1 MGFGRSRNSGITYIP
16 NYEIAAKRYDNTKP
30 IRGRAEDKRPLGQ
43 RRSVDS
49 YWFVKHEDK
58 VECYLYQTPVVT
70 YHADG
75 RVGLCSGRWSTL
87 STAAFI
93 NELSPFHARLYD
105 GSIVVQINHPAH
117 SGEPM
122 EFRLGT
128 GKDAV
133 PLEFKRN
140 EQGVWEV
147 LNPEKEY
154 DYRINRKAA
163 NNVRRRFKEFKD
175 YLIGSVK
182 LRENG
187 DFSMQ
192 ELAEMGIGRGPS
204 SPEINAE
211 NRTHILN
218 MMQDPDKF
226 YEASL
231 WVAGNVGIRKW
242 GRGTVS
248 LKNEYFAAKALD
260 EFLLKNHANEVLDMV
275 EIKYVKRNRYKNWV
289 K

>member
-1 MGFGRSRNSGITYIP
+1 M
-16 NYEIAAKRYDNTKP
+16 
-30 IRGRAEDKRPLGQ
+30 
-43 RRSVDS
+43 
-49 YWFVKHEDK
+49 
-58 VECYLYQTPVVT
+58 
-70 YHADG
+70 
-75 RVGLCSGRWSTL
+75 
-87 STAAFI
+87 
-93 NELSPFHARLYD
+93 
-105 GSIVVQINHPAH
+105 
-117 SGEPM
+117 
-122 EFRLGT
+122 
-128 GKDAV
+128 

-147 LNPEKEY
+147 LNPNKEY

-163 NNVRRRFKEFKD
+163 NNVRRRFKEFKE

-182 LRENG
+182 LREDG

-192 ELAEMGIGRGPS
+192 EFAEMGIK
-204 SPEINAE
+204 PEPCNYKIDAE

-231 WVAGNVGIRKW
+231 WVAASIGLRKW
-242 GRGTVS
+242 GRGTIS
-248 LKNEYFAAKALD
+248 LKNEHFAAKEFD

>member
-1 MGFGRSRNSGITYIP
+1 MAYGYSRNSGITYFP
-16 NYEIAAKRYDNTKP
+16 NYEYAVKQYDNTKP
-30 IRGRAEDKRPLGQ
+30 IRGRTEDKRPLGH
-43 RRSVDS
+43 RRSVDN

-58 VECYLYQTPVVT
+58 VECYLYHTPVVT

-75 RVGLCSGRWSTL
+75 RVGLFAGMWPSL

-93 NELSPFHARLYD
+93 NEVSPFYARLYD
-105 GSIVVQINHPAH
+105 GSIVVRLNHAAH
-117 SGEPM
+117 SSEPV
-122 EFRLGT
+122 EFRLGA

-147 LNPEKEY
+147 LNPNKEY

-192 ELAEMGIGRGPS
+192 ELMEMGVGSGPS
-204 SPEINAE
+204 SCVINAE

-218 MMQDPDKF
+218 MMQDPDKS

-231 WVAGNVGIRKW
+231 WVAGNIGIRMW

-248 LKNEYFAAKALD
+248 LKNEHYTAKALD

-275 EIKYVKRNRYKNWV
+275 EIKYVKRNRYRNWV